1 MGGVEDLERGEQGV
15 WVNGDDQRRVV
26 HVGGEMDIDRA
37 AMLRDALHAA
47 ITQPGGPDEIVVD
60 LSGLS
65 FCDSSGLNALIQA
78 RQTAAEHG
86 RRITL
91 GNPQPQFRR
100 LLEMTGADAL
110 FPITDS

>member
-1 MGGVEDLERGEQGV
+1 M
-15 WVNGDDQRRVV
+15 NGDDQRRVV

-37 AMLRDALHAA
+37 PMMYDALHAA
-47 ITQPGGPDEIVVD
+47 ITRPGGSDEIVVD

-65 FCDSSGLNALIQA
+65 FCDSSGLNALIHA

-86 RRITL
+86 RRIVLRTPP
-91 GNPQPQFRR
+91 PQLRR

-110 FPITDS
+110 FPTTHS